1 MNISLSP
8 ETQKLIEE
16 RMKRAGYR
24 TADEAVRSALE
35 TMEQFEAEELDDQT
49 LAEIEEGEAQLDRG
63 EGLPLKEAFEQLRK
77 KHLGARRSFV

>member
-8 ETQKLIEE
+8 ETQKLIED

-49 LAEIEEGEAQLDRG
+49 LTEIEEGEAQLARG
-63 EGLPLKEAFEQLRK
+63 EGLPLKEAFSQLRN
-77 KHLGARRSFV
+77 KHSRN